1 MCFLQ
6 TPVVCMTCRA
16 SVRRC
21 LAIRAAAFG
30 RKRMVFVCRSGK
42 PVPPCHPLYKV
53 KTLKSSSYR
62 PILRDVQKQF
72 LLLVFWKE
80 YIMGMRVGSSSASMA
95 SQATAVS
102 GWQQRQQGMKDLF
115 SKLNAGDLAGAQK
128 AYAAFAANN
137 NIKSDSPMGQI
148 GDALKN
154 GNLAAAEKIAQSL
167 QKNKATSP
175 VSAQANANNQQVA
188 STLSMLRGQGSQID
202 TLV

>member
-1 MCFLQ
+1 
-6 TPVVCMTCRA
+6 
-16 SVRRC
+16 
-21 LAIRAAAFG
+21 
-30 RKRMVFVCRSGK
+30 
-42 PVPPCHPLYKV
+42 
-53 KTLKSSSYR
+53 
-62 PILRDVQKQF
+62 
-72 LLLVFWKE
+72 
-80 YIMGMRVGSSSASMA
+80 MGMRDGGSNAAWTNQVSAVG
-95 SQATAVS
+95 

>member
-1 MCFLQ
+1 VEKICHLSGSVLPHLQ
-6 TPVVCMTCRA
+6 
-16 SVRRC
+16 SSS
-21 LAIRAAAFG
+21 I
-30 RKRMVFVCRSGK
+30 SNGK
-42 PVPPCHPLYKV
+42 SAPLSHQLYKV
-53 KTLKSSSYR
+53 KILKLSSHQ

-72 LLLVFWKE
+72 LLFASLKE
-80 YIMGMRVGSSSASMA
+80 IIMGMRVGSSSAA
-95 SQATAVS
+95 LATQSSAIS

-128 AYAAFAANN
+128 AYAAFAASNT
-137 NIKSDSPMGQI
+137 IKSDSPMGQL

-167 QKNKATSP
+167 QKNRATSP

-188 STLSMLRGQGSQID
+188 STLSMLRGQGGQID

>member
-1 MCFLQ
+1 LPSQ
-6 TPVVCMTCRA
+6 RQRLAAETVGVCCD
-16 SVRRC
+16 
-21 LAIRAAAFG
+21 
-30 RKRMVFVCRSGK
+30 GK
-42 PVPPCHPLYKV
+42 PLPPCFELYKV
-53 KTLKSSSYR
+53 KSLKTPSFR
-62 PILRDVQKQF
+62 PILRDVQKRF
-72 LLLVFWKE
+72 LLLVFLKGI
-80 YIMGMRVGSSSASMA
+80 IMGMRVGSSSAAMA

-115 SKLNAGDLAGAQK
+115 STLNVGNLAGAQK

-137 NIKSDSPMGQI
+137 NIKSDSPMGQL

-167 QKNKATSP
+167 QKNRATSP

-188 STLSMLRGQGSQID
+188 STLSMLRGQGGQID

>member
-1 MCFLQ
+1 
-6 TPVVCMTCRA
+6 
-16 SVRRC
+16 
-21 LAIRAAAFG
+21 
-30 RKRMVFVCRSGK
+30 
-42 PVPPCHPLYKV
+42 
-53 KTLKSSSYR
+53 
-62 PILRDVQKQF
+62 
-72 LLLVFWKE
+72 
-80 YIMGMRVGSSSASMA
+80 MGMRVGSSSASMA

-167 QKNKATSP
+167 QKSRAASP
-175 VSAQANANNQQVA
+175 AAAPTNANNQQVA
-188 STLSMLRGQGSQID
+188 STLSMLRGQGGQID
-202 TLV
+202 TLA